1 VDDNAP
7 RSGGGDKKMK
17 IHVYAGLKDYFQPE
31 FEVEGRVRNID
42 ELIERL
48 LIINDKAGAV
58 LSFCRFAVEE
68 GFIDNAYN
76 LYQNDTIVIIP
87 PGSGG

>member
-1 VDDNAP
+1 
-7 RSGGGDKKMK
+7 MK
-17 IHVYAGLKDYFQPE
+17 VHVYAALKDYFQPE

-42 ELIERL
+42 ELIARL
-48 LIINDKAGAV
+48 LIINDKAGEM
-58 LSFCRFAVEE
+58 LSSCRFAVQE

-87 PGSGG
+87 PSSGG